1 MQASICGDFNRE
13 VYNWYMSTL
22 WKDDDELFALARR
35 ELFSA
40 VLGDIMDTMR
50 LLHQF
55 LPPNIQPI
63 ERGMTVVGRAMTAL
77 EVDLDETGAPP
88 SHTPALQRPFG
99 PMLEALDSLQPHEV
113 YVCAG
118 ASPRYALWGE
128 LMTTRALK
136 CGATGAVLDGYS
148 RDTRAVLALNFPVF
162 ALGSYAQDQA
172 PRGKVADFRIPV
184 QIGDTRIAPGDIVFG
199 DTDGVCIVPRAAEEE
214 VLSRALE
221 KARKEKKAKTEIA
234 RGITAKEAF
243 EKFGVL

>member
-1 MQASICGDFNRE
+1 
-13 VYNWYMSTL
+13 MSTP

-40 VLGDIMDTMR
+40 VLGDIMDTMQ

-55 LPPNIQPI
+55 LPPNIQPL
-63 ERGMTVVGRAMTAL
+63 ERGMSVVGRAMTVL

-88 SHTPALQRPFG
+88 NQTPALQKPFG
-99 PMLEALDSLQPHEV
+99 LMLEALDSLAAHEI

-128 LMTTRALK
+128 LMTTRAIR
-136 CGATGAVLDGYS
+136 CGAAGAVLDGYS
-148 RDTRAVLALNFPVF
+148 RDTRAVLELNFPVF

-172 PRGKVADFRIPV
+172 PRGKVGDFRIPI
-184 QIGDTRIAPGDIVFG
+184 QIGDVRVTPGDIVCG
-199 DTDGVCIVPRAAEEE
+199 DTDGVCIVPRQAEEE
-214 VLSRALE
+214 VFSRALE

-234 RGITAKEAF
+234 RGMTAREAF